1 MPDLWDPLT
10 YETLMAGTVAHF
22 EEQEQRPLD
31 DIAGVEG
38 SGIYALYY
46 KGTMAEYQPIADG
59 TRPIY
64 AGKTVPKGARKGG
77 GEVDVKHPA
86 LRVRLRKHA
95 QSVEQVDNLTVTDFS
110 YRVLAIV
117 PVWIGFAEQ
126 ALIKR
131 YKPVWNSC
139 LDGFGKHD
147 QGARRSAT
155 ERSWWD
161 TLHSGRSWTAGETQ
175 TRTVADASKRVMN
188 YLGRARMKKPPT
200 DFGST
205 HQ

>member
-10 YETLMAGTVAHF
+10 YDNLMAGTVAHF
-22 EEQEQRPLD
+22 EGQERRPLD

-38 SGIYALYY
+38 AGIYALYY

-59 TRPIY
+59 PRPIY
-64 AGKTVPKGARKGG
+64 AGKAIPKGSRMGG
-77 GEVDVKHPA
+77 GKPDLDHPA
-86 LRVRLRKHA
+86 LRNRLREHA
-95 QSVEQVDNLTVTDFS
+95 RSVGEVSNLTINDFS

-117 PVWIGFAEQ
+117 PVWIVFAEQ
-126 ALIKR
+126 ALIKQ

-147 QGARRSAT
+147 QGDRRRKT

-161 TLHSGRSWTAGETQ
+161 TLHPGRSWTVEETQ
-175 TRTVADASKRVMN
+175 IKTVAEARKRV
-188 YLGRARMKKPPT
+188 R
-200 DFGST
+200 DFWGV
-205 HQ
+205 